1 LAKHQNGSETTTFSQ
16 QNLSL
21 LFLSAILIKAMKT
34 IVQAKQ
40 HFWSPSWNSSSL
52 APGKSGNKETTS
64 SLIRGH
70 PYFDSWRQHF
80 SEHWMEDWK
89 RKVESG
95 KMAGASELGLDN
107 ISFPF

>member
-1 LAKHQNGSETTTFSQ
+1 MEFFIIGAWQIWEQRNNFI
-16 QNLSL
+16 
-21 LFLSAILIKAMKT
+21 FD
-34 IVQAKQ
+34 
-40 HFWSPSWNSSSL
+40 
-52 APGKSGNKETTS
+52 
-64 SLIRGH
+64 RGH

-95 KMAGASELGLDN
+95 KMASASELGLDN